1 MTGAPD
7 TAVIVG
13 ALIAVLGGIMVFT
26 YLGSGAYRRHQC
38 RWSPVAVS
46 NLKMAPFMPEQT
58 AVLKRCAGCGDLQ
71 STTLVGAWT
80 FAQLLGAEAKA
91 GTAAEDVAG

>member
-13 ALIAVLGGIMVFT
+13 AVIAVLGGVIVFS
-26 YLGSGAYRRHQC
+26 YLASSASRRHQC
-38 RWSPVAVS
+38 RWAPVAVS
-46 NLKMAPFMPEQT
+46 NLKMAPFGPEQT
-58 AVLKRCAGCGDLQ
+58 AVLERCAGCRGLR

-80 FAQLLGAEAKA
+80 FAQLLGREAEA

>member
-1 MTGAPD
+1 MIGVPD

-13 ALIAVLGGIMVFT
+13 SVIAVLGGVIVFS
-26 YLGSGAYRRHQC
+26 YLASSESRRHQC

-46 NLKMAPFMPEQT
+46 KLKAVAFGSDQT
-58 AVLKRCAGCGDLQ
+58 AVLKRCCCGALQ

-80 FAQLLGAEAKA
+80 FAQVVGAEAEA
-91 GTAAEDVAG
+91 GTAAEDVAV